1 MANSYGIG
9 TRVEHPKY
17 GEGIVSGGDL
27 DTLKIFFKDHG
38 DKDIARDFDGITVVA
53 QPEKFKE
60 ALSVEDVEEALRGVL
75 SKFAD
80 FTMLIPLGDKW
91 RGGTM
96 SLLPADSSLKG
107 KDIPIDTFFHKIVMV
122 RDRLRV
128 MEQAIN
134 SNSKL
139 SDEDKIN
146 LQQYITR
153 IYGSLTT
160 FNVLFQRKDDFFVGD
175 SSKD

>member
-1 MANSYGIG
+1 MANAYGVG
-9 TRVEHPKY
+9 TRIEHPKY
-17 GEGIVSGGDL
+17 GEGIVTGGDL
-27 DTLKIFFKDHG
+27 GTLNVFFKDHG
-38 DKDIARDFDGITVVA
+38 DKDISRDFEGITVVA
-53 QPEKFKE
+53 QPDKFKE
-60 ALSVEDVEEALRGVL
+60 ALSMDEVQEALMGVL

-91 RGGTM
+91 KGGTM
-96 SLLPADSSLKG
+96 SLLPSDTSLKG
-107 KDIPIDTFFHKIVMV
+107 KDIPIETFFHKIVMV

-139 SDEDKIN
+139 SDEDKVN

-153 IYGSLTT
+153 VYGSLTT
-160 FNVLFQRKDDFFVGD
+160 FNVLFQRKDDYFVGE

>member
-9 TRVEHPKY
+9 TRIEHPKY
-17 GEGIVSGGDL
+17 GEGIVTGGDIN
-27 DTLKIFFKDHG
+27 TLKIFFKEHG
-38 DKDIARDFDGITVVA
+38 DKDIARDFDGINVIA
-53 QPEKFKE
+53 QPEKFQE
-60 ALSVEDVEEALRGVL
+60 ALSMDDVQEALMGVL

-91 RGGTM
+91 KGGNM
-96 SLLPADSSLKG
+96 LLQPADPSLKG
-107 KDIPIDTFFHKIVMV
+107 KEIPIETFFHKIVMV
-122 RDRLRV
+122 RDRIRV
-128 MEQAIN
+128 MEQQIN
-134 SNSKL
+134 ANTKL

-160 FNVLFQRKDDFFVGD
+160 FNVLFQRKDDYFVGD